1 LTFDLISRIFVDKAA
16 RFFNFGRAPYA
27 DRGSI
32 YLKPLM
38 DYFAASRIELAK
50 VTWPNRRQTARL
62 TLLVI
67 AFSIVMAIVLGAL
80 DSFFTFLIQ
89 KIIVKG

>member
-1 LTFDLISRIFVDKAA
+1 
-16 RFFNFGRAPYA
+16 
-27 DRGSI
+27 
-32 YLKPLM
+32 
-38 DYFAASRIELAK
+38 
-50 VTWPNRRQTARL
+50 
-62 TLLVI
+62 LLVI